1 MITLHDVALAAEVS
15 VGTASKVL
23 RHGAKRYRIS
33 ESCRER
39 VLAVSRKLG
48 YRPNRLARSLQSGRG
63 YAIGSLL
70 GSLAQSLENAHL
82 WGAMNAGMTAAAL
95 DHGYQVVS
103 LGARCGQSPI
113 QSGLEALDE
122 RRIDG
127 LVVPPFSLTPALVKQ
142 LEARQA
148 PIVLMA
154 YPKPTRVP
162 VVEVDDTV
170 GVIRVVEH
178 LISLGHWRFLWVGP
192 GDARDYYEKRRRTAF
207 QAVMDVQGIK
217 AHMIGVG
224 YSLSRLTRKEDQ
236 IEATW
241 AKLRSLPDG
250 GLQKATAVVA
260 YNEAVALGVYAAA
273 AELGIR
279 IPDDLSVASFD
290 DFYAAVA
297 WPPLTVVSLM
307 MDKFGA
313 LAVETILEMLS
324 NPTAWSKLR
333 GSRRQIPCELILRKS
348 TGPVSPRT

>member
-1 MITLHDVALAAEVS
+1 MITLHDVARAAEVS
-15 VGTASKVL
+15 VGTASKIL
-23 RHGAKRYRIS
+23 RHGAEQYRIS

-39 VLAVSRKLG
+39 VLAASRKLG
-48 YRPNRLARSLQSGRG
+48 YRPNHMARSLQSGRG

-70 GSLAQSLENAHL
+70 GSLTQSLENAHL

-95 DHGYQVVS
+95 DHGYQVVT

-127 LVVPPFSLTPALVKQ
+127 LVVPPFSLTPAIVEQ
-142 LEARQA
+142 LETRQA

-154 YPKPTRVP
+154 YPKPTQLP
-162 VVEVDDTV
+162 VVEVDDSI
-170 GVIRVVEH
+170 GVNRVVEH
-178 LISLGHWRFLWVGP
+178 LNELGHTRFLWVGP
-192 GDARDYYEKRRRTAF
+192 GDACDYYEKRRREAF
-207 QAVMDVQGIK
+207 QVAMKARDIK
-217 AHMIGVG
+217 AQVIGVG

-241 AKLRSLPDG
+241 AKLRSLPGDG
-250 GLQKATAVVA
+250 MQKATAVVA

-273 AELGIR
+273 AEQGIR
-279 IPDDLSVASFD
+279 IPEDLSVASFD

-297 WPPLTVVSLM
+297 WPPMTVVSLM
-307 MDKFGA
+307 MDKHGA
-313 LAVETILEMLS
+313 LAVELILEMLD

-333 GSRRQIPCELILRKS
+333 GSRRRIPCELILRKS
-348 TGPVSPRT
+348 TGAVPPRP